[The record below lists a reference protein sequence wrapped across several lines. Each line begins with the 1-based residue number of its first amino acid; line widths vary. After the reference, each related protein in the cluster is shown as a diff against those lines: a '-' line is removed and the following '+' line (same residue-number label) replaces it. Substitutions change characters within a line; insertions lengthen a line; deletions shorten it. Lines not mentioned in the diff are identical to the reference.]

1 MRSHIRGRD
10 AKGMQLLKSTELA
23 DIQLIP
29 QYRSSDSGVCGLHS
43 FFFILCQAHSG
54 LENKKLEIKL
64 IIFFLSVLDL
74 NIRMED
80 VRRDGRQKKT
90 KSSVFIFLDF
100 L

>member
-1 MRSHIRGRD
+1 ML
-10 AKGMQLLKSTELA
+10 Q
-23 DIQLIP
+23 
-29 QYRSSDSGVCGLHS
+29 S

-54 LENKKLEIKL
+54 LENKKVRNKAYN
-64 IIFFLSVLDL
+64 FFLSVLDL

-80 VRRDGRQKKT
+80 VRRDGRQKK